1 MDSTC
6 WKDWQIAIW
15 KDMQIAAEKTGRVLP
30 KRLADCQLDELT
42 DWSWKDCRDQLE

>member
-15 KDMQIAAEKTGRVLP
+15 KDMQIAAEKTGRVLL
-30 KRLADCQLDELT
+30 KRLADCAEKTGRLPVE
-42 DWSWKDCRDQLE
+42 